1 MTHRIRTIV
10 AGVSHLSSDD
20 PTLIAA
26 GELARWTGAA
36 LHLVHA
42 YDLPPAFGSPEL
54 GLMLPTWPRE
64 YAEGRRGLLEAAAS
78 GVPGGGAAVCH
89 AVPGSPGTAIVE
101 VVEEARADLVVVG
114 AARAGRLATAF
125 LGTTAQRVLRGSPVP
140 VLVVRRPLHR
150 PLERVLLTTD
160 LSELS
165 AAVHEEA
172 LDTVASLFG
181 ASKSAR
187 SLLVVALPAVPLPL
201 SQDAV
206 GRAAFAELGAFLAA
220 RRPRDAA
227 VKPRVRMGGAAEAIA
242 AEAGDWD
249 ADLLVLGTHARGWA
263 ARLAL
268 GSVAEAALRD
278 APCNVLAVPPR
289 ALALEAELERSK
301 EDEAPAEEP
310 AGPAAVSVPVLI

>member
-10 AGVSHLSSDD
+10 AGVSHLSPDD

-42 YDLPPAFGSPEL
+42 YDLPPAFGSPM
-54 GLMLPTWPRE
+54 GGFVMPDWPLE

-89 AVPGSPGTAIVE
+89 AVPGSPGTAVLE
-101 VVEEARADLVVVG
+101 VAEEAKTELVIVG
-114 AARAGRLATAF
+114 AARAGRLAAAF
-125 LGTTAQRVLRGSPVP
+125 LGTTAQRVLRGASAP

-181 ASKSAR
+181 EPMAAR
-187 SLLVVALPAVPLPL
+187 SLLVVSFSVLLPAPLPE
-201 SQDAV
+201 DAI
-206 GRAAFAELGAFLAA
+206 GRAARAELGAFLAE
-220 RRPRDAA
+220 RRSRGAA
-227 VKPRVRMGGAAEAIA
+227 VEPRVRIDGPAQAIA
-242 AEAGDWD
+242 AEAQEWD

-289 ALALEAELERSK
+289 ALALEAAAGA
-301 EDEAPAEEP
+301 EDPAEERSTSSTI
-310 AGPAAVSVPVLI
+310 SVPILV